1 MAVKV
6 NTFTFKCGEKWADQ
20 AKQPQPLAKLYTWL
34 RIRFG
39 NNEFA
44 VDKCCAQWNQSFII
58 LIVSGY
64 YNLTCHSSTVFSHSR
79 SFAIRIIQLKM
90 PCSFPFDPFDEG
102 VFSSEIPMAKH
113 FDCYVNCEQREKFP
127 PHKCARNFFVCNWND
142 QTWH

>member
-1 MAVKV
+1 M
-6 NTFTFKCGEKWADQ
+6 
-20 AKQPQPLAKLYTWL
+20 
-34 RIRFG
+34 
-39 NNEFA
+39 
-44 VDKCCAQWNQSFII
+44 DKCCAQWNQSFII

-113 FDCYVNCEQREKFP
+113 FDCYVNGAKNSLHINVRVIFLYVIEMTKHDIKNACSD
-127 PHKCARNFFVCNWND
+127 CSD
-142 QTWH
+142 QE